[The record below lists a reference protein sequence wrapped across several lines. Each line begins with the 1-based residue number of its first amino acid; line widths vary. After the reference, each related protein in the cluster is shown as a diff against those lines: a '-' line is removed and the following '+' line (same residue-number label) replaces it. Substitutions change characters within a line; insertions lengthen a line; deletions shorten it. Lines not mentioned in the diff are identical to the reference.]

1 MKSYKKEIAVLA
13 AMALFTPWV
22 NAQVNVSGLGMTS
35 GGAGPFTVE
44 GDATVNGS
52 LLVEPNTATIDTLSA
67 TGAAGVPPTIE
78 NNGDGTSTVSSR
90 ISTVEAERIANT
102 AGGVQ
107 IDTNGNVAL
116 TPEETTTSNL
126 RYGIFSQFNVDNATN
141 TPITSTTYIA
151 AVVDDE
157 GNFISE
163 LPGINVD
170 TTDPDPLNWTID
182 LDDPLLDSNDILVDT
197 STATANGNLQVGGNA
212 NVDGVLS
219 LAAGDPD
226 GVADTGDEWD
236 AVANVAEAIGDN
248 ETAIDAEETAR
259 IAADVVLQ
267 DNIDAEETAR
277 IAADGVLQDNIDAEE
292 TARIAAD
299 EVLQDNIDAEETAR
313 IAADGVLQDN
323 IDAEETARIA
333 ADGVL
338 QDNID
343 AEETARIAADG
354 VLQDNIDAEE
364 TARIA
369 ADEVLQDNINA
380 EVSTRSALIRREGD
394 GFVHI
399 GENSLIFDDTN
410 PGFDQ
415 LTSSKS
421 NLIIGG
427 GATTD
432 VAIDANLDVAG
443 DASFQKDVFVAGD
456 IFVGGRTQ
464 GLQKQIDNNREDIDR
479 NARGIAMVAALQ
491 HTTVLPDMKHALDLS
506 AAHFEGETGMA
517 LNYAR
522 RINDNVQI
530 NFGAASTSDFDESVI
545 KAGIGVQW

>member
-299 EVLQDNIDAEETAR
+299 
-313 IAADGVLQDN
+313 
-323 IDAEETARIA
+323 
-333 ADGVL
+333 
-338 QDNID
+338 
-343 AEETARIAADG
+343 G

>member
-277 IAADGVLQDNIDAEE
+277 IAAD
-292 TARIAAD
+292 
-299 EVLQDNIDAEETAR
+299 
-313 IAADGVLQDN
+313 
-323 IDAEETARIA
+323 
-333 ADGVL
+333 
-338 QDNID
+338 
-343 AEETARIAADG
+343 
-354 VLQDNIDAEE
+354 
-364 TARIA
+364 
-369 ADEVLQDNINA
+369 EVLQDNINA